1 MIFRSIPMATF
12 AVFLSCGLV
21 QGQVLVTGKTVDET
35 GAAISGVRIEVRR
48 EDSGPLLAGGSSDQA
63 GNFSLNLPERGA
75 YDLRAERLGFYVFR
89 THGQQFETGTTQLT
103 ITLNHQQEFSE
114 RVDVTASPPAID
126 PQQPAERKE
135 LDNTE
140 ILTIPYPA
148 PQDYRNALQLFDGVV
163 QDNSG
168 RYHFNGAAT
177 NQVDYT
183 LNGFNISNPVT
194 GQLDARV
201 NIDSIQSM
209 TVQNSRFSA
218 ENGRGSAGIL
228 DLATRMGDDRFR
240 FSGTNFVPGISSDSG
255 WHVNKWTPRLAV
267 SGPIAKGRAWF
278 HNGADVFYSNDTVN
292 GLPRGQNRTH
302 GTTLSDLT
310 RVQVNLTPTNILTTG
325 FLLNLSDRTRTG
337 LSFLNPAETTTNSRQ
352 VTFMSSIRDQ
362 QYLPGGGLLEAGFA
376 DTRGMLRSEPQ
387 GTSLFQIT
395 PFGDRGNYYE
405 FLDRHSYRQQA
416 LANLF
421 LPTLH
426 LAGTHQLKFGIDTE
440 REAFHQSV
448 QRHDYEVLLAD
459 GSLTRYVTFA
469 GNPFMSRKNFEG
481 AYYVQDHW
489 QVRDNLVFEAGV
501 RLEWNEIVRD
511 LETAPRFSA
520 TWSPKGLG
528 GAKFSAGWGIYYD
541 AISLDILSR
550 QQDQTSLATFYS
562 PDGIIRGPV
571 PTSFM
576 VNEQS
581 LRTPYYRTASLS
593 AERKLPFDFCGTA
606 TFIHRTGNQ
615 GFAFDTSPSA
625 FSTPDFYNGA
635 VYTLHNGR
643 RDQYDGFTINV
654 KRTFAGKYEWFAG
667 YTRSASH
674 TTAAVDYSLQ
684 NPIFAPQM
692 PGPLAW
698 DTPNRIHMWGWVPI
712 PRDTHNRLLDFLTRN
727 LTAAYMV
734 EYRTGFPFS
743 VVDEEGFLIGQ
754 PNARRYPDYFSI
766 NLHLE
771 RQFRAIHY
779 VWAWRFGFDNLT
791 NNGNPNFVNNVFG
804 TPQFLT
810 YGRGQQRAFSVR
822 LRFLGRS

>member
-1 MIFRSIPMATF
+1 MIPRSIPMAVL
-12 AVFLSCGLV
+12 AVVLSCGAA
-21 QGQVLVTGKTVDET
+21 QAQVVVAGKTVDET
-35 GAAISGVRIEVRR
+35 GAAIAGVRIEVRR
-48 EDSGPLLAGGSSDQA
+48 EDSGALIGGGSSDQA

-89 THGQQFETGTTQLT
+89 THGQQFEAGTTQLT

-140 ILTIPYPA
+140 ILTVPYPA

-183 LNGFNISNPVT
+183 LNGFNISNPVN

-209 TVQNSRFSA
+209 TVQSSRFSA
-218 ENGRGSAGIL
+218 ENGRGSAGVL

-292 GLPRGQNRTH
+292 GLPPGQNRVH

-310 RVQVNLTPTNILTTG
+310 RIQVNLTPTNILTTG
-325 FLLNLSDRTRTG
+325 FLLNLADNTHSG
-337 LSFLNPAETTTNSRQ
+337 LSFLNPVETTTNSRQ

-362 QYLPGGGLLEAGFA
+362 QYLPAGGLLEAGFA

-395 PFGDRGNYYE
+395 PFGERGNYYE
-405 FLDRHSYRQQA
+405 YLDRHSYRQQA
-416 LANLF
+416 LTNLF

-426 LAGTHQLKFGIDTE
+426 LAGTHQLKFGIDLE

-459 GSLTRYVTFA
+459 GSLARYVTFA
-469 GNPFMSRKNFEG
+469 GNPFSSRKNFEG

-489 QVRDNLVFEAGV
+489 QLRDNLVFEAGV

-520 TWSPKGLG
+520 AWSPKGLG

-541 AISLDILSR
+541 AISLEILSR
-550 QQDQTSLATFYS
+550 QQDQTSLATFYL
-562 PDGIIRGPV
+562 PDGIIHGPV
-571 PTSFM
+571 PTSFV

-593 AERKLPFDFCGTA
+593 AERKLPFDFYGSA
-606 TFIHRTGNQ
+606 TFIRRRGVQ
-615 GFAFDTSPSA
+615 GFAFDSSPNAISA
-625 FSTPDFYNGA
+625 PDFYNGA

-643 RDQYDGFTINV
+643 TDHYDGFTV
-654 KRTFAGKYEWFAG
+654 SLKRTFAGKYEWFAG
-667 YTRSASH
+667 YTRSSARTS
-674 TTAAVDYSLQ
+674 AAVDYSLQ
-684 NPIFAPQM
+684 NPIFAQQM

-698 DTPNRIHMWGWVPI
+698 DAPNRIHMWGWVPI
-712 PRDTHNRLLDFLTRN
+712 PRQTHNRLLDFLTRN

-734 EYRTGFPFS
+734 EYRSGFPFS
-743 VVDEEGFLIGQ
+743 VVDQEGFLIGQ

-779 VWAWRFGFDNLT
+779 LWAWRFGFDNLT